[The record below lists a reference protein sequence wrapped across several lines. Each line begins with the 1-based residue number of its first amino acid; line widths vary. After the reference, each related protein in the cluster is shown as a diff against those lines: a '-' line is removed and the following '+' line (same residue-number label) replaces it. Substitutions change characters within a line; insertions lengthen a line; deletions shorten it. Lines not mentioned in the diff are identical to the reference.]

1 MTHQE
6 VTTIDWNKSLVRW
19 NDFASAS
26 YTLSPDAHRILAVAI
41 SAIAKDD
48 QSFVTFRI
56 YTKQLIDFYPALK
69 NDKNAIAR
77 IDQATDSLMSAHI
90 KIKQENGWLKKH
102 LIHSCQFIKNNGH
115 AYVDIKL
122 NNDMLPYL
130 IGVKGYFS
138 APKLEN
144 IKHFKKDQH
153 FKLHAYLFSY
163 LYRGTTGNVS
173 IEQIREILDID
184 KKQYKLVWHLKSR
197 LLLPSIEFINVVTDI
212 KVTIKD
218 VKHGRRIAGFKFNIS
233 KQVKAQTTPEQII
246 DKAQPKTTHV
256 ALAEQYKGIGVST
269 SEFEKLCKK
278 HDQAYI
284 KQLLIYAQ
292 YRATKQTIQSMF
304 KYLCGVLNN
313 KPQLEDL
320 YTPNC
325 LLKQKQE
332 KQKLVEAHKQQTND
346 RQTQD
351 KADEFK
357 ALSKKVEQYLSSC
370 SDSQLQTINQ
380 EFSEQSFTTGLTK
393 LWKTLD
399 LNKAYIKAMYYRF
412 IAKHYHL

>member
-1 MTHQE
+1 MARHLTQI
-6 VTTIDWNKSLVRW
+6 TNPLKQFLSVRFTKQW
-19 NDFASAS
+19 RLDKN
-26 YTLSPDAHRILAVAI
+26 INLA
-41 SAIAKDD
+41 D
-48 QSFVTFRI
+48 
-56 YTKQLIDFYPALK
+56 TKQLIDFYPALK

-90 KIKQENGWLKKH
+90 KIKQENGWLKRH
-102 LIHSCQFIKNNGH
+102 LIHSCQFIKNNGY

-184 KKQYKLVWHLKSR
+184 KKQYKLIWHLKSR
-197 LLLPSIEFINVVTDI
+197 LLLPSIEFINAVTDI
-212 KVTIKD
+212 NVTLKD

-233 KQVKAQTTPEQII
+233 KQPKSTAQTTAE
-246 DKAQPKTTHV
+246 KTTSIT
-256 ALAEQYKGIGVST
+256 LAEQYKAIGVSAA
-269 SEFEKLCKK
+269 EFDKLYKK
-278 HDQAYI
+278 HEQAYL
-284 KQLLIYAQ
+284 KQLLIYAK

-313 KPQLEDL
+313 KPQLEEL

-325 LLKQKQE
+325 LLKQQQA
-332 KQKLVEAHKQQTND
+332 KQKLVEAHQQQTND

-351 KADEFK
+351 KAAEFK
-357 ALSKKVEQYLSSC
+357 ALSKKVEQYLSTC
-370 SDSQLQTINQ
+370 SESQRQTIHQ
-380 EFSEQSFTTGLTK
+380 AFKQTTFATGLTRI
-393 LWKTLD
+393 WKPVD

-412 IAKHYHL
+412 IAKYYQL

>member
-6 VTTIDWNKSLVRW
+6 ITTIDWNKSLVRW
-19 NDFASAS
+19 NDLTSAS

-48 QSFVTFRI
+48 QNFMTFRI

-90 KIKQENGWLKKH
+90 KIKQKNGWLKRH
-102 LIHSCQFIKNNGH
+102 LIHSCQFVKNNGY

-122 NNDMLPYL
+122 NNDMQPYL

-197 LLLPSIEFINVVTDI
+197 LLLPSIEFINAVTDI

-233 KQVKAQTTPEQII
+233 KRIPIQITPEQTV
-246 DKAQPKTTHV
+246 DKVKPKITHI
-256 ALAEQYKGIGVST
+256 ALADQYKAIGVKAV
-269 SEFEKLCKK
+269 EFEKLSKK
-278 HDQAYI
+278 HDQTYL

-292 YRATKQTIQSMF
+292 YRAAKQTIQSMF

-325 LLKQKQE
+325 LLKQKQA
-332 KQKLVEAHKQQTND
+332 KQKLVEAHQQQTNN

-351 KADEFK
+351 KADEFQ

-370 SDSQLQTINQ
+370 SESQLQAIRQAFKQTAFVI
-380 EFSEQSFTTGLTK
+380 GLTK
-393 LWKTLD
+393 IWKSID
-399 LNKAYIKAMYYRF
+399 LKKPYIKAMYYRF
-412 IAKHYHL
+412 VFKNKS